1 MKDIVHITEAFG
13 GGVLS
18 MLTELSNRAAE
29 AGANVS
35 VIYSVRRETPPDF
48 ERLFHPKVKMTHVSM
63 CREINLKKDWSSL
76 RDLVEKLRDRNP
88 EVIHLHSSKAGV
100 LGRAAAK
107 IAAPR
112 AKVLYSPHGP
122 AFLRRDVS
130 AAKQYAYLSFERL
143 AKFIGGTIVACSRS
157 ELHEMTGR
165 VGAHSSILIENGVDT
180 KGIPLRRTRTDN
192 KVVVGMTGRASY
204 QKNHEVFIKLAH
216 DLHDATTNFLWI
228 GGAEQE
234 VPDGYRNNSV
244 TCSDWVTRARAL
256 ELMSQLDIYVQ
267 TSRYEGMPMALI
279 EAQVAG
285 IPAVVTNVV
294 GNRDIVIHG
303 VTGFVASNEEELA
316 VYLALL
322 RDNPTLRQ
330 QMGAAARR
338 RAIERF
344 SMDVIFR
351 EWRTLYG
358 LTDVHAARSEPS
370 IADIALPATS
380 TAEIRIPG

>member
-35 VIYSVRRETPPDF
+35 VIYSLRRETPPDF
-48 ERLFHPKVKMTHVSM
+48 ASLFHPKVKMTHVSM
-63 CREINLKKDWSSL
+63 CREVNPKKDWSSL
-76 RDLVEKLRDRNP
+76 RNLVQQLRECNP

-107 IAAPR
+107 IATPR

-130 AAKQYAYLSFERL
+130 ALKQYAYLSFERL
-143 AKFIGGTIVACSRS
+143 ASFIGGTIVACSRS
-157 ELHEMTGR
+157 ELHEIKGR
-165 VGAHSSILIENGVDT
+165 VRARSSILIENGVDT
-180 KGIPLRRTRTDN
+180 NGIPLRCKRADD

-216 DLHDATTNFLWI
+216 DLRDTSMNFIWI
-228 GGAEQE
+228 GGTEQE
-234 VPDGYRNNSV
+234 VPDAYRDNSV
-244 TCSDWVTRARAL
+244 TCSGWVTRARAL
-256 ELMSQLDIYVQ
+256 ELMSQLDVYVQ

-322 RDNPTLRQ
+322 RDNPSLRQ
-330 QMGAAARR
+330 QMGTAARK
-338 RAIERF
+338 RATERF

-358 LTDVHAARSEPS
+358 LSDVLTTRSEPL
-370 IADIALPATS
+370 IADIALPYDVNS
-380 TAEIRIPG
+380 